1 MTHLTPDELIDAMEG
16 ILAPERRAHLATC
29 DACRRQLEDLAGVL
43 NEAKQSSIPE
53 PSPLYWPQF
62 SRRVNEAIDRGA
74 REARP
79 QWLRWQALLPLGAM
93 AVIVLA
99 LVSTVP
105 RQSRVD
111 STALDLSTPVVA
123 EDTWASFAALV
134 GDLDVDVAAA
144 AGVIEP
150 GTADAAVLHLTAE
163 EQQELSRLLH
173 LELSRAKS

>member
-16 ILAPERRAHLATC
+16 ILAPDRRAHLTTC
-29 DACRRQLEDLAGVL
+29 DECRRQLEDLAGAL
-43 NEAKQSSIPE
+43 NEATQSSIPE
-53 PSPLYWPQF
+53 PSPLYWQQF
-62 SRRVNEAIDRGA
+62 SRRVNAAIDRHSV
-74 REARP
+74 EARP

-93 AVIVLA
+93 AMMVIA
-99 LVSTVP
+99 LVSSVPQQPRVESTTVDM
-105 RQSRVD
+105 S
-111 STALDLSTPVVA
+111 APVVA

-163 EQQELSRLLH
+163 EQRELSRLLH